1 MLFPLSSMFTDSLK
15 ASTDVEGGRKN
26 TRGEEIER
34 ESEQAKQRKNKTTD
48 RLWLRVCT
56 NRVHL
61 RFETCSSTLPL
72 ELC

>member
-34 ESEQAKQRKNKTTD
+34 ESERASKQNKEKTKQLTD
-48 RLWLRVCT
+48 
-56 NRVHL
+56 
-61 RFETCSSTLPL
+61 FG
-72 ELC
+72 